1 MQRGF
6 AILAGLAL
14 CVSPVPVFGQ
24 DFIDLEAERAQ
35 QSTRVET
42 VGASQTPAT
51 ATSQTPSAGAS
62 QTPAVN
68 TLPAPAG
75 GINRPPGAPQT
86 SGAGAT
92 NAGNLG
98 ELFYQLQLL
107 QEEVRQLRGQMEDQ
121 AYQLRQLKQQSLER
135 YVDMDRRLSNAGGSG
150 DTSGTAADG
159 GAAAVAPVLPGE
171 EEAYRAAYG
180 LLVGQKFDE
189 AVTGFK
195 QFLRDYPSGRFAPNA
210 WYWLGELYLVIT
222 PRDLESSRQA
232 FTLLLEQY
240 PGNNKEADARY
251 KLGKVYFDKGNPE
264 VARQHFD
271 RVIKEFESD
280 NSAVKLARDFVAE
293 NY

>member
-1 MQRGF
+1 MHRGF
-6 AILAGLAL
+6 VILAGLAF
-14 CVSPVPVFGQ
+14 CVSPVAVFGQ

-35 QSTRVET
+35 QAARVDAA
-42 VGASQTPAT
+42 GSNQTPGT
-51 ATSQTPSAGAS
+51 ATNQTPSVGAGQA
-62 QTPAVN
+62 PATN

-75 GINRPPGAPQT
+75 GSNLAPGVPQT
-86 SGAGAT
+86 SNSGTT
-92 NAGNLG
+92 NTGNLG

-107 QEEVRQLRGQMEDQ
+107 QEEVRQLRGQMEEQ
-121 AYQLRQLKQQSLER
+121 AHQLRQLKQQSLER
-135 YVDMDRRLSNAGGSG
+135 YVDMDRRLSSADGAG
-150 DTSGTAADG
+150 DTSGAAADG
-159 GAAAVAPVLPGE
+159 VSGAVAPVLPGE

-240 PGNNKEADARY
+240 PGNNKEADARF

-271 RVIKEFESD
+271 RVIKEYDSD

>member
-6 AILAGLAL
+6 VILAGLAL
-14 CVSPVPVFGQ
+14 CVSPVSIFGQ

-35 QSTRVET
+35 QAARVDAA
-42 VGASQTPAT
+42 GASQTPAT
-51 ATSQTPSAGAS
+51 ATDQTSSVGAS
-62 QTPAVN
+62 QAPATN
-68 TLPAPAG
+68 TLPAPASG
-75 GINRPPGAPQT
+75 TNRPPGAPQT
-86 SGAGAT
+86 SGASAT
-92 NAGNLG
+92 NTGNLG

-135 YVDMDRRLSNAGGSG
+135 YVDMDRRLSSAGGAG
-150 DTSGTAADG
+150 DTSGAAVDG
-159 GAAAVAPVLPGE
+159 GSTAVAPVLPGE

-240 PGNNKEADARY
+240 PGSNKEADARY

-271 RVIKEFESD
+271 RVIKEYESD